1 MTSRKVCGFDLNGW
15 RDFAARNWRT
25 IPGQEEQIGQ
35 TDVIGGGALTSVV
48 NVGDGRWIGG
58 PQADIAP
65 HGLGG
70 GWGEVGREDR
80 RISVRS
86 LIEGRE
92 LSSEKFTA
100 AFTGLAHGAAYNVVS
115 IDDSPENSELAQE
128 RMLAALSAGKFRNSM
143 LVWRPVLAALYALEE
158 GYVAGEQSV
167 AVICHSK
174 SGFLVQKLLIR
185 RASERSNDIFAPE
198 RRQASQLIQGNIGY
212 ETLVYNARQSA
223 LGTEGISART
233 AHRAQARSVGR
244 AALGLPCHP
253 EMLRQPN
260 GNWSNFDLSNVECLK
275 YPLVS
280 SEWPDLSDCSAVLV
294 ETLTEGLIRNE
305 IVELIKDC
313 ASNAATELSP
323 EAVAKGA
330 LIAARRMADGDPVY
344 FDFLPSISTIVFS
357 SNGASNFDLINADE
371 TLEAGRIYR
380 SPNPAELAI
389 PPGLSSISIYLR
401 KETEEKARKATIDL
415 DKPLSH
421 QSPVSLWVEQKPVA
435 GRARIVMEAADLG
448 RHFTIDW
455 DGAEEDDRP
464 WGEIIESLKI
474 QTSIPARLTLK
485 CGLHPWEDNNRS
497 VGLFTLLAKE
507 PSRLRVDWDTL
518 AAKLSSRPFGEYCIS
533 SDGELPGKID
543 DVSIRKLDRLT
554 EMALGITRSRLNR
567 EGSSEPE
574 DNAALRFL
582 TWQFRRCPSEVVD
595 WLIHC
600 ISKRGSAD
608 FDHPFVQHPRSWKL
622 VYQGLG
628 RILGSNASE
637 ERVIRLLLSS
647 QVQNWVWDTESA
659 CMAFLLSRSDT
670 APLFLQ
676 RDDVESLAR
685 RTIADFRRN
694 LGTEYNMFYYAP
706 FLLAGLLRWRLKEK
720 TALLIGA
727 DPLGA
732 DFLAAIEDAELDL
745 IKRPNPSERLK
756 KKREKY
762 LPILKDLKAELSGEG
777 ANPDL
782 LLDIYSAN

>member
-1 MTSRKVCGFDLNGW
+1 MTLRKVCGFDLNGW

-35 TDVIGGGALTSVV
+35 TDVIGGGALSSVV

-92 LSSEKFTA
+92 LSSEKLAA
-100 AFTGLAHGAAYNVVS
+100 AFTGLARGAAYNVVS

-128 RMLAALSAGKFRNSM
+128 RMLAALAAGKFRSPM
-143 LVWRPVLAALYALEE
+143 LVWRPVLAALYALEK
-158 GYVAGEQSV
+158 GLVAGEQSM

-174 SGFLVQKLLIR
+174 RGFLVQKLLIR

-198 RRQASQLIQGNIGY
+198 RRQASQLVQGNIGY
-212 ETLVYNARQSA
+212 ETLVFNARQSA
-223 LGTEGISART
+223 LSPDGISART
-233 AHRAQARSVGR
+233 AHRAQDRSVGR
-244 AALGLPCHP
+244 AALGLSCRP
-253 EMLRQPN
+253 EMLRKPN
-260 GNWSNFDLSNVECLK
+260 GNWDKVDLSNIKCLK
-275 YPLVS
+275 YPLVN

-294 ETLTEGLIRNE
+294 ETLAEGIIRSE
-305 IVELIKDC
+305 IVEFIREC
-313 ASNAATELSP
+313 VSNAAIELSP

-344 FDFLPSISTIVFS
+344 FDFLPSISTIVFG
-357 SNGASNFDLINADE
+357 SNGASNFDLVNADE

-380 SPNPAELAI
+380 SPKPAELAI
-389 PPGLSSISIYLR
+389 PPGQLSISIYLR
-401 KETEEKARKATIDL
+401 KETEEQARKATIDL
-415 DKPLSH
+415 EKPLSH
-421 QSPVSLWVEQKPVA
+421 HSPVSLWVEQKPVA

-448 RHFTIDW
+448 RYFTIDW

-518 AAKLSSRPFGEYCIS
+518 ASKLSSRPFGEYCIS
-533 SDGELPGKID
+533 SDGELPTNID
-543 DVSIRKLDRLT
+543 DESIRTLDRLT
-554 EMALGITRSRLNR
+554 EIALGITRSRLNR
-567 EGSSEPE
+567 ESGSETE

-595 WLIHC
+595 WLVDC
-600 ISKRGSAD
+600 ISKRGVPH
-608 FDHPFVQHPRSWKL
+608 FNHPFVQNPSSWKL

-628 RILGSNASE
+628 RIVSSGASE
-637 ERVIRLLLSS
+637 ERVLRLLLSS
-647 QVQNWVWDTESA
+647 QVHKWVWNTESA

-670 APLFLQ
+670 APLFLK
-676 RDDVESLAR
+676 RDDVEALAR
-685 RTIADFRRN
+685 RTIADFKRN

-720 TALLIGA
+720 KALLIGV

-745 IKRPNPSERLK
+745 MKRRNPSERFLK
-756 KKREKY
+756 KRDKY
-762 LPILKDLKAELSGEG
+762 LPILQDLKAELSGEG